1 MRNAITIVTHCE
13 NIPPSPTKIRRSL
26 SACWPLTENNLCFY
40 VTFRNRDGEPFYVAF
55 ECREYPLHPPT
66 VEFVSCD
73 RTERGTKRLYPQG
86 FHSTPCICM
95 RYNRKAYTER
105 GGPHGDWRLLDWRL
119 PNGECVQQVIS
130 DNFQIY
136 HTATANF
143 YIIKGGLP
151 PAADL

>member
-1 MRNAITIVTHCE
+1 MSIGADI
-13 NIPPSPTKIRRSL
+13 SL
-26 SACWPLTENNLCFY
+26 QTVLGELAVVAGYASAVGLVLDISPLTENNLCFY

-119 PNGECVQQVIS
+119 PSGNGVGIDSLALMVS
-130 DNFQIY
+130 DLHSKIRESS
-136 HTATANF
+136 
-143 YIIKGGLP
+143 GRMG
-151 PAADL
+151 